1 MATFTQ
7 YAGGAGTTAAFA
19 GVGGPGSTV
28 IGPAAQPTEEDP
40 GPPPPS
46 PITVIVGV
54 GDKASEAIVSW
65 VPVDGAD
72 YFRVG
77 WIAAPDYQADSD
89 DWREQF
95 VFTNVSGKTTHTVTR
110 LTPGEYYYFVVGS
123 ATERYGSAR
132 WSGWVGVALNPA
144 GQPIPA
150 PGESADYDLDD
161 DRLIEIAT
169 LAQLDAVRHDLNGL
183 GASEH
188 PDYLSAFPDAVAG
201 MGCPPAGCVGY
212 ELAAD
217 LDLDT
222 DGNGQAGLGDDYW
235 NDGAGWEP
243 IGTKQQPFN
252 ADFHGN
258 GYTISNLH
266 INRSHQ
272 HIGFFGYI
280 GPAGVIQRVGL
291 EGVVISGF
299 WDVGAL
305 AGWNAGTIKGSYAT
319 RLAVAGGYA
328 VGGLVGW
335 NGGTIVSSNADGK
348 ISGVVNGGGGL
359 VAGTQSSSIIL
370 SSYASVSITGG
381 TNLGGLVGEYRG
393 GRISNS
399 YATGNV
405 SGSSR
410 VGGFIGNVTARGD
423 DDFEWNEDE
432 IVNVYATGLV
442 SGLADTGG
450 LAGSNALNRVTI
462 RDSYWDTDT
471 SGLAASRGGTG
482 KTTTEL
488 KTPTANLGIYAAWGR
503 EWWDFGD
510 ADQYPVL
517 RSSGRDIALQQ
528 R

>member
-1 MATFTQ
+1 M
-7 YAGGAGTTAAFA
+7 
-19 GVGGPGSTV
+19 
-28 IGPAAQPTEEDP
+28 
-40 GPPPPS
+40 
-46 PITVIVGV
+46 
-54 GDKASEAIVSW
+54 SW

-95 VFTNVSGKTTHTVTR
+95 VFTNVSGKTTYTVTR

-123 ATERYGSAR
+123 ATERYGQAQ
-132 WSGWVGVALNPA
+132 WLGWVGVALNPA
-144 GQPIPA
+144 GNPYRR

-188 PDYLSAFPDAVAG
+188 PDYLSAFPDAVVG

-217 LDLDT
+217 LDMDT

-243 IGTKQQPFN
+243 IGTKQQPFD

-258 GYTISNLH
+258 GYTISNLY
-266 INRSHQ
+266 IVRLQQ
-272 HIGFFGYI
+272 HIGLFGYI
-280 GPAGVIQRVGL
+280 GPAGVVQRVGL
-291 EGVVISGF
+291 EGGAVSGY

-305 AGWNAGTIKGSYAT
+305 AGWNAGTIKGSYT
-319 RLAVAGGYA
+319 TGLAVAGRYA
-328 VGGLVGW
+328 AGGLVGW
-335 NGGTIVSSNADGK
+335 NGGTIVSSSTGEGTVLA
-348 ISGVVNGGGGL
+348 VVNNGGGL
-359 VAGTQSSSIIL
+359 VAGTESNSVIL
-370 SSYASVSITGG
+370 SSHSNAVIDGG
-381 TNLGGLVGEYRG
+381 KNLGGLVGEYRG

-405 SGSSR
+405 HGIER
-410 VGGFIGNVTARGD
+410 LGGLIGNVNARGG
-423 DDFEWNEDE
+423 DDFGWNEDE

-442 SGLADTGG
+442 SGLTDTGG
-450 LAGSNALNRVTI
+450 LVGLNALHRVTI

-488 KTPTANLGIYAAWGR
+488 KTPTDNLGIYAAWGR
-503 EWWDFGD
+503 EWWDFGGTN
-510 ADQYPVL
+510 QYPVL

>member
-1 MATFTQ
+1 M
-7 YAGGAGTTAAFA
+7 
-19 GVGGPGSTV
+19 
-28 IGPAAQPTEEDP
+28 
-40 GPPPPS
+40 
-46 PITVIVGV
+46 
-54 GDKASEAIVSW
+54 SW
-65 VPVDGAD
+65 DPVDGAG
-72 YFRVG
+72 YFRIG
-77 WIAAPDYQADSD
+77 WIAALDYQADSD

-95 VFTNVSGKTTHTVTR
+95 VFTNVSGKTTYTATR

-123 ATERYGSAR
+123 ATERYGQAQ

-144 GQPIPA
+144 DNPYRR

-169 LAQLDAVRHDLNGL
+169 LAQLDAIRHDLNGL

-217 LDLDT
+217 LDMDT
-222 DGNGQAGLGDDYW
+222 DGNGHPGVGDDYW

-243 IGTKQQPFN
+243 IGTGHQPFN

-266 INRSHQ
+266 IIRLQQ
-272 HIGFFGYI
+272 HIGLFGYI

-291 EGVVISGF
+291 EGGVVSGF

-305 AGWNAGTIKGSYAT
+305 AGWNAGTIKGSYT
-319 RLAVAGGYA
+319 TGLAVSGSYG

-335 NGGTIVSSNADGK
+335 NGGTIVSSSTGEGTVLA
-348 ISGVVNGGGGL
+348 VVNNGGGL
-359 VAGTQSSSIIL
+359 VAGTDSNSVIL
-370 SSYASVSITGG
+370 SSHSNAVVDGG
-381 TNLGGLVGEYRG
+381 KRLGGLVGEYRG

-405 SGSSR
+405 SGINQL
-410 VGGFIGNVTARGD
+410 GGLIGNVNAQGD
-423 DDFEWNEDE
+423 DDFGWNEDE

-442 SGLADTGG
+442 SGLTDTGG
-450 LAGSNALNRVTI
+450 LVGLNALNRVTI
-462 RDSYWDTDT
+462 RDSYWDVDT
-471 SGLAASRGGTG
+471 SELDASQGGTG

-488 KTPTANLGIYAAWGR
+488 KAPTENLGIYAAWGR